1 MNMKMKSA
9 IVAAVAALA
18 ASELMAIQGTISTES
33 DSKSGDIKWQ
43 PRSKTYALSYKKGK
57 TDVSAEFPLADV
69 TELDIPKPAG
79 YDKAVE
85 MVEKGQG
92 ASAVSI
98 LDKIVKEYRMLVWD
112 KPAGRYLAMAYIAAG
127 KAQKA
132 HETCQSII
140 SEDKDAAFKGELAY
154 AYWQSL
160 LLLGKSDQLEAL
172 LKKAASNGDRQSSA
186 AALVMRGD
194 MVVAKSNDAP
204 EKLKEAL
211 RDGSLRVA
219 LMYAE
224 PECARERA
232 DAMMKAAQCFDKLG
246 QAARAERL
254 RAQAKAL

>member
-1 MNMKMKSA
+1 MKMKSA
-9 IVAAVAALA
+9 IVAVVATLA
-18 ASELMAIQGTISTES
+18 AAELMAIQGTISTEN
-33 DSKSGDIKWQ
+33 DSKTGDIKWQ
-43 PRSKTYALSYKKGK
+43 PRSKSYALSYKKGK

-69 TELDIPKPAG
+69 TSLDIPKPQG

-92 ASAVSI
+92 AAAITI
-98 LDKIVKEYRMLVWD
+98 LTKIVAEYRMLVWD

-132 HETCQSII
+132 YETCQTII
-140 SEDKDAAFKGELAY
+140 NEDKDAAYKGELAY

-160 LLLGKSDQLEAL
+160 LALGKNDQLEGL
-172 LKKAASNGDRQSSA
+172 LKKAASHGDRQSSA

-194 MVVAKSNDAP
+194 MIVAKSNDAP
-204 EKLKEAL
+204 DKLRDAL
-211 RDGSLRVA
+211 RDGYLRVA

-224 PECARERA
+224 PECASERR
-232 DAMMKAAQCFDKLG
+232 DAMTKAASCFDKLG

-254 RAQAKAL
+254 RAQAKAM